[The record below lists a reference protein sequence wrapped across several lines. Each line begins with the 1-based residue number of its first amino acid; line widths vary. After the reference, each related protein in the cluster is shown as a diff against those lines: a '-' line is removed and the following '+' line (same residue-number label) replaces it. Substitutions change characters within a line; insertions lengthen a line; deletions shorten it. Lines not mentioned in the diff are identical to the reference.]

1 LNTDERLKKLEEK
14 VDYLISQTE
23 QKNQNKTSF
32 VKPLLIVVTIIAAF
46 FIFLFILGLISF
58 YTVD

>member
-1 LNTDERLKKLEEK
+1 MNTDERLKKLEEK